1 MSRAEILSHH
11 MELIEKH
18 HVATHNAYLNKPG
31 DRDEEHQ
38 RMIQARDAV
47 IESAETNGITRAEL
61 TAHSKRNTFTAKSVG
76 HTMDHLKTIFG

>member
-31 DRDEEHQ
+31 DRDEAHQ

-47 IESAETNGITRAEL
+47 LDSVEAHGITRAEL
-61 TAHSKRNTFTAKSVG
+61 TDHSKRNTFTAKSVG
-76 HTMDHLKTIFG
+76 HAMDHLKAIFG

>member
-1 MSRAEILSHH
+1 MNRAEILSHH

-31 DRDEEHQ
+31 DRDEENQ

-47 IESAETNGITRAEL
+47 VESAETHGITRAEL
-61 TAHSKRNTFTAKSVG
+61 TAHSKRFTYQASNVSDA
-76 HTMDHLKTIFG
+76 MNHLKTIFG